1 VPSPTWRSPRGGTDA
16 DDDRKLTGLAFH
28 PSTFERR
35 REAVDLFLEIRAA
48 WPHSEEEVAARMKL
62 LGNFDVW
69 DGLAE
74 LRLPTLVLGGAEDR
88 IVPPENGRRIAGR
101 IPGAERVEIPETG
114 HAFYLEEPEATNA
127 ALLDFMDGN

>member
-1 VPSPTWRSPRGGTDA
+1 MPSPTWRSPRAGGG
-16 DDDRKLTGLAFH
+16 KLTGLAFH